1 MEVSSLVREEM
12 IQGCL
17 GNVSVHKSMCPSG
30 MHPQVLRKL
39 AEVIAELLSIISE
52 RSWRMGEV
60 PERWRI
66 ASVTP
71 AFKNDKKEDLG
82 NYRPVSLTSI
92 PEKRTE

>member
-1 MEVSSLVREEM
+1 MVKEDLARD
-12 IQGCL
+12 CL
-17 GNVSVHKSMCPSG
+17 HKLDAQKSTSPSG

-92 PEKRTE
+92 PEKMTE